1 VRHQDDLSTAML
13 SVEQAL
19 GAPRRSTI
27 WRWIVKK
34 RVVDLRK
41 ALDSYEDGPS
51 ALWLAPRRES
61 LLRERRRISAH
72 LGEIESRLS
81 ADFDPHYI
89 RARLSRLLH
98 DIDRHRQRAAD
109 LVYDTL
115 ALDLGGVD

>member
-19 GAPRRSTI
+19 GAPRRSTL

-34 RVVDLRK
+34 RVVDLRN

-51 ALWLAPRRES
+51 APWLTPRRDS
-61 LLRERRRISAH
+61 LLRERGRISAH
-72 LGEIESRLS
+72 LGEIESRLA
-81 ADFDPHYI
+81 ADFDPHYV
-89 RARLSRLLH
+89 RTRLSRLLH